1 MASKTTK
8 QLVPSTHTTVF
19 CFFFFTLVP
28 HSFYDQKIKAH
39 QIKERLQIKI
49 DQNK

>member
-19 CFFFFTLVP
+19 FFFFTLVP

-39 QIKERLQIKI
+39 QIKECLQSKI

>member
-8 QLVPSTHTTVF
+8 QLVPPTHTTVF
-19 CFFFFTLVP
+19 VFTLVP

-39 QIKERLQIKI
+39 QIKESL
-49 DQNK
+49 